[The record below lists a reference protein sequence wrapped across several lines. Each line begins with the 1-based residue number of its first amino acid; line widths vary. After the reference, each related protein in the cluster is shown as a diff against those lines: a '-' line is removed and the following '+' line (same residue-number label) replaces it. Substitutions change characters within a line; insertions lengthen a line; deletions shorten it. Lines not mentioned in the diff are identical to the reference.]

1 MIEIVC
7 ENLPELFSG
16 VKVSVEEKINGQFDT
31 SYSQFFSFLTTIVQ
45 HKILQEQ
52 YILACNEY
60 YSITAYV
67 IDKSK

>member
-16 VKVSVEEKINGQFDT
+16 VEVSVEEKINGQFDT

-52 YILACNEY
+52 YIK
-60 YSITAYV
+60 I
-67 IDKSK
+67 